1 MNRIATY
8 YRYTWQPPTQ
18 PPMVRF
24 VVLFKSKSKSKHKHT
39 RERYVF
45 IWIDGDEDSRRQM
58 LRTAGRWA
66 SDARLSFTWADA
78 WQTERVIRNVQTA
91 PGHPGKTT

>member
-8 YRYTWQPPTQ
+8 YRYAWQPTTQ

-24 VVLFKSKSKSKHKHT
+24 VVLSKGKLTHT

-45 IWIDGDEDSRRQM
+45 LWNDDDEDSRRQM

-66 SDARLSFTWADA
+66 SDSRLSFTWADA
-78 WQTERVIRNVQTA
+78 AKLSNIVRRK
-91 PGHPGKTT
+91 G

>member
-1 MNRIATY
+1 MTNRVATY
-8 YRYTWQPPTQ
+8 YRYAWQPPTP

-24 VVLFKSKSKSKHKHT
+24 VVLFKSKSKSKHKHKHT

-66 SDARLSFTWADA
+66 SDARLSFTWGDA
-78 WQTERVIRNVQTA
+78 AKLSNIVRSK
-91 PGHPGKTT
+91 G

>member
-8 YRYTWQPPTQ
+8 YRMWQPPTP

-24 VVLFKSKSKSKHKHT
+24 VVLSKSKSKSKHKHT

-45 IWIDGDEDSRRQM
+45 IWDGDEDSRRQM

-66 SDARLSFTWADA
+66 SDSRLSFTWADA
-78 WQTERVIRNVQTA
+78 AKLSNIVRRK
-91 PGHPGKTT
+91 G

>member
-1 MNRIATY
+1 MTNRVATY
-8 YRYTWQPPTQ
+8 YRLWQPTTR

-24 VVLFKSKSKSKHKHT
+24 VVLSKGKLTHT

-45 IWIDGDEDSRRQM
+45 IWVDGDEGCRREV

-78 WQTERVIRNVQTA
+78 AKLSGIVRSKSCE
-91 PGHPGKTT
+91 

>member
-8 YRYTWQPPTQ
+8 YRYAWQPTTQ
-18 PPMVRF
+18 PPIVRF
-24 VVLFKSKSKSKHKHT
+24 VVLLKSKSKSKHKHT

-45 IWIDGDEDSRRQM
+45 LWIDGDEDSRRQM

-78 WQTERVIRNVQTA
+78 AKLSNIVRSK
-91 PGHPGKTT
+91 G

>member
-1 MNRIATY
+1 MTNRVATY
-8 YRYTWQPPTQ
+8 YRHAWQPTTQ

-24 VVLFKSKSKSKHKHT
+24 VVLSKGKLTHT

-45 IWIDGDEDSRRQM
+45 LWNDDDEDSRRQM

-78 WQTERVIRNVQTA
+78 ARLSNIVRSK
-91 PGHPGKTT
+91 G

>member
-8 YRYTWQPPTQ
+8 YRHAWHPPTQ

-24 VVLFKSKSKSKHKHT
+24 VVLFKSKSKHKHKHT

-45 IWIDGDEDSRRQM
+45 LWVDGDEGCRREV

-66 SDARLSFTWADA
+66 SDSRLSFTWADA
-78 WQTERVIRNVQTA
+78 ANLSNIVRSKSCE
-91 PGHPGKTT
+91 

>member
-8 YRYTWQPPTQ
+8 YRMWQPPTS
-18 PPMVRF
+18 PLMVRF
-24 VVLFKSKSKSKHKHT
+24 VVLFKSKSKHKHKHT

-45 IWIDGDEDSRRQM
+45 LWIDGDEDSRRQM

-78 WQTERVIRNVQTA
+78 ANLSNIVRSRA
-91 PGHPGKTT
+91 

>member
-8 YRYTWQPPTQ
+8 YRMWQPPTP

-78 WQTERVIRNVQTA
+78 AKLSNIVRSK
-91 PGHPGKTT
+91 G

>member
-8 YRYTWQPPTQ
+8 YRYAWQPTTQ

-24 VVLFKSKSKSKHKHT
+24 VVLFKSKSKHKHT

-45 IWIDGDEDSRRQM
+45 FWIDGDEDSRRQM

-66 SDARLSFTWADA
+66 SDARLSFTWAVA
-78 WQTERVIRNVQTA
+78 ARLSNIVRSK
-91 PGHPGKTT
+91 G

>member
-8 YRYTWQPPTQ
+8 YRMWQPPTP

-24 VVLFKSKSKSKHKHT
+24 VMLWKGITPH

-45 IWIDGDEDSRRQM
+45 LWDDGDEGCRREV

-66 SDARLSFTWADA
+66 SDSRLSFTWADA
-78 WQTERVIRNVQTA
+78 ANLSNIVRSKSCE
-91 PGHPGKTT
+91 

>member
-8 YRYTWQPPTQ
+8 YRMWQPPTP

-24 VVLFKSKSKSKHKHT
+24 VVLFKSKSKHKHKHT

-45 IWIDGDEDSRRQM
+45 LWIDGEEDSRREM

-78 WQTERVIRNVQTA
+78 AKLSNIVRSK
-91 PGHPGKTT
+91 G

>member
-8 YRYTWQPPTQ
+8 YRLWQPPTQ

-24 VVLFKSKSKSKHKHT
+24 VVLFKSKSKHKHKHT

-45 IWIDGDEDSRRQM
+45 IWNDDDEDSRRQM

-66 SDARLSFTWADA
+66 SDSRLSFTWADA
-78 WQTERVIRNVQTA
+78 AKLSNIVRSK
-91 PGHPGKTT
+91 G

>member
-8 YRYTWQPPTQ
+8 YRMWPQPEVQEPA
-18 PPMVRF
+18 VRF
-24 VVLFKSKSKSKHKHT
+24 VVLSKHPH

-45 IWIDGDEDSRRQM
+45 LWNDDDEGCRREV

-66 SDARLSFTWADA
+66 SDARLSFTWGDA
-78 WQTERVIRNVQTA
+78 AKLSNIVRSK
-91 PGHPGKTT
+91 G

>member
-8 YRYTWQPPTQ
+8 YRHLWQTTAQ

-24 VVLFKSKSKSKHKHT
+24 VVLWKGKLTHT
-39 RERYVF
+39 SERYIF
-45 IWIDGDEDSRRQM
+45 IWDDDDEHRCQV

-66 SDARLSFTWADA
+66 SDAGLSFTWGDA
-78 WQTERVIRNVQTA
+78 AKLSRIVRS
-91 PGHPGKTT
+91 KT

>member
-8 YRYTWQPPTQ
+8 YRMWPQPEVQEPA
-18 PPMVRF
+18 VRF
-24 VVLFKSKSKSKHKHT
+24 VVLSKHPH

-45 IWIDGDEDSRRQM
+45 LWVDGDEGCRREV

-78 WQTERVIRNVQTA
+78 AKLSGIVRSKSCE
-91 PGHPGKTT
+91 

>member
-8 YRYTWQPPTQ
+8 YRHLWQTTAQ

-24 VVLFKSKSKSKHKHT
+24 VVLWKGITPH

-45 IWIDGDEDSRRQM
+45 IWNDDDDEQRCQM

-66 SDARLSFTWADA
+66 SDSRLSFTWADA
-78 WQTERVIRNVQTA
+78 AKLSRIVRS
-91 PGHPGKTT
+91 KT

>member
-1 MNRIATY
+1 MTNRVATY
-8 YRYTWQPPTQ
+8 YRIWQPPTP

-24 VVLFKSKSKSKHKHT
+24 VVLFKSKSKHKHT

-45 IWIDGDEDSRRQM
+45 LWVDGDEDSRRQM

-78 WQTERVIRNVQTA
+78 ANLSNIVRSKPCE
-91 PGHPGKTT
+91 

>member
-1 MNRIATY
+1 MSNRIATY
-8 YRYTWQPPTQ
+8 YRMWQPPTP

-24 VVLFKSKSKSKHKHT
+24 VVLFKPDPKTKHT

-45 IWIDGDEDSRRQM
+45 FWIDGDEDSRRQM

-78 WQTERVIRNVQTA
+78 ARLSNIVRSK
-91 PGHPGKTT
+91 G

>member
-8 YRYTWQPPTQ
+8 YRHAWQPTTQ

-24 VVLFKSKSKSKHKHT
+24 VVLFKSKSKHKHT

-45 IWIDGDEDSRRQM
+45 LWVDGDEDSRRQM

-78 WQTERVIRNVQTA
+78 ANLSNIVRSKSCE
-91 PGHPGKTT
+91 

>member
-1 MNRIATY
+1 MTTNRIATY
-8 YRYTWQPPTQ
+8 YRHLWQPPAQ

-24 VVLFKSKSKSKHKHT
+24 IALLKGRGKPKAR

-45 IWIDGDEDSRRQM
+45 LWDDDDDEQRSQV

-66 SDARLSFTWADA
+66 SDSRLSFTWADA
-78 WQTERVIRNVQTA
+78 ANLSNIVRSKSCE
-91 PGHPGKTT
+91 

>member
-8 YRYTWQPPTQ
+8 YRHAWQPTTQ

-24 VVLFKSKSKSKHKHT
+24 VVLSKHPHS
-39 RERYVF
+39 ERYVF
-45 IWIDGDEDSRRQM
+45 LWVDGDEDSRRQM

-78 WQTERVIRNVQTA
+78 AKLSNIVRSK
-91 PGHPGKTT
+91 G

>member
-8 YRYTWQPPTQ
+8 YRLWQPPTP

-24 VVLFKSKSKSKHKHT
+24 VVLFKSKSKHKHT
-39 RERYVF
+39 RERYIF
-45 IWIDGDEDSRRQM
+45 IWTDDAEHRRQV

-66 SDARLSFTWADA
+66 SDAGLSFTWGDA
-78 WQTERVIRNVQTA
+78 AKLSRIVRS
-91 PGHPGKTT
+91 KS

>member
-1 MNRIATY
+1 MTNRVATY
-8 YRYTWQPPTQ
+8 YRIWQSTTQ

-24 VVLFKSKSKSKHKHT
+24 VVLFKSKSKHKHKHT

-45 IWIDGDEDSRRQM
+45 LWVDGDEDSRRQM

-78 WQTERVIRNVQTA
+78 ANLSNIVRSKSCE
-91 PGHPGKTT
+91 

>member
-1 MNRIATY
+1 MTNRVATY
-8 YRYTWQPPTQ
+8 YRIWQSTTQ

-24 VVLFKSKSKSKHKHT
+24 VVLFKSKPKSKPKSKHKHKHKHT

-45 IWIDGDEDSRRQM
+45 LWVDGDEDSRRQM

-78 WQTERVIRNVQTA
+78 AKLSSIVRSK
-91 PGHPGKTT
+91 G

>member
-8 YRYTWQPPTQ
+8 YRNAWQPTTQ

-24 VVLFKSKSKSKHKHT
+24 VVLFKPDPKTKHT

-45 IWIDGDEDSRRQM
+45 FWIDGDEDSRRQM

-66 SDARLSFTWADA
+66 SDARLSFTWGDA
-78 WQTERVIRNVQTA
+78 AKLSNIVRSK
-91 PGHPGKTT
+91 G

>member
-8 YRYTWQPPTQ
+8 YRNAWQQTTR
-18 PPMVRF
+18 PPMVRY
-24 VVLFKSKSKSKHKHT
+24 VVLFKSDPKSKHT

-45 IWIDGDEDSRRQM
+45 LWVDGDEDSRRQM

-66 SDARLSFTWADA
+66 SDSRLSFTWGDA
-78 WQTERVIRNVQTA
+78 AKLSNIVRSKSCE
-91 PGHPGKTT
+91 

>member
-1 MNRIATY
+1 MTTNRIATY
-8 YRYTWQPPTQ
+8 YRHLWQPQVQ

-24 VVLFKSKSKSKHKHT
+24 IVLFKGRGKAR

-45 IWIDGDEDSRRQM
+45 LWDDDDDEQRSQM

-66 SDARLSFTWADA
+66 SDSRLSFTWADA
-78 WQTERVIRNVQTA
+78 AKLSRIVRSK
-91 PGHPGKTT
+91 G

>member
-8 YRYTWQPPTQ
+8 YRNAWQQTTR
-18 PPMVRF
+18 PPMVRY

-45 IWIDGDEDSRRQM
+45 IWNDDDEDSRRQM

-78 WQTERVIRNVQTA
+78 AKLSSIVRSK
-91 PGHPGKTT
+91 G